1 MSTGPAPAT
10 RGPVAE
16 RVLLRTAAVVV
27 LLLGT
32 LPIAAWIPGGLSDA
46 GYARRWMEWGYGT
59 LICAGAAIVGA
70 LVWGRR
76 VERETAP
83 KHSALRAWMVSH
95 PTWTDATVALCCF
108 AAYLAIAWLVF
119 DARPLLIDEI
129 VQVLQARTYASGQLS
144 TPTDSAPEFFS
155 VLHMVDTGP
164 RMYSQFPPGW
174 AAMLVLG
181 TLVRA
186 EWLIGPMAGAVA
198 VFVFARLIRRLH
210 GAETPWFVV
219 TGALMFG
226 LAPFVAFQFGSHMS
240 HGPFV
245 MWMLAAVL
253 LLAPL
258 FEGSAESTGPAIG
271 RFLFGGISAGM
282 AFAVRPLDGIA
293 FVAPLFALLAW
304 RALRRNAPVG
314 GVLAAAAGSVLPLAV
329 VMFVNVRTTG
339 SATTF
344 GYEALWGASHGLGF
358 HESPWGD
365 AHTPQRGL
373 ELVSLYVTRLNA
385 YLFESPFPSLLPV
398 VVALAVSGPLSAIER
413 LLLVVAAVHGG
424 LYFAYW
430 HDGFYLGPRFVLPW
444 VPGLL
449 LVVVRVARRI
459 REPGLSRS
467 VRAGVVGAVVS
478 AIALTAFVALPVRVS
493 QYRSGLA
500 SMRTDYGAAALRA
513 GVSNALVFVRESW
526 GAQLIARLWA
536 LGVSRPA
543 TATLYSRVDACVLE
557 HAVSALERRNIKGS
571 SAEAALQPLL
581 RDSALVRASNVSP
594 DTTERMLPG
603 ATYDSTCTARVS
615 ADRDGYVLYPP
626 LLLDRESGNVYAR
639 DFQER
644 DTILTK
650 RFADRPHFLLSRN
663 GVDGTAPLTWT
674 RLSSGRQP

>member
-16 RVLLRTAAVVV
+16 RVLLRSAAVV
-27 LLLGT
+27 LLLLGL
-32 LPIAAWIPGGLSDA
+32 LPIAEWIPGGLSDS
-46 GYARRWMEWGYGT
+46 GYARRWIEWAYGT
-59 LICAGAAIVGA
+59 LICAGVAVVFAVV
-70 LVWGRR
+70 LGRR
-76 VERETAP
+76 AESTQQARLGL
-83 KHSALRAWMVSH
+83 LRAWMVKN
-95 PTWTDATVALCCF
+95 PKATDATVALCCL
-108 AAYLAIAWLVF
+108 AAYAAIAWFVF

-129 VQVLQARTYASGQLS
+129 VQVLQARTYAAGQLS
-144 TPTDSAPEFFS
+144 TPTDSAREFFS
-155 VLHMVDTGP
+155 VLHVVDVGSQT
-164 RMYSQFPPGW
+164 YSQFPPGW
-174 AAMLVLG
+174 AAMLAVGSL
-181 TLVRA
+181 LRA
-186 EWLIGPMAGAVA
+186 EWMVGPVVGAVA
-198 VFVFARLIRRLH
+198 VFVFARLIRHIH
-210 GAETPWFVV
+210 GGDAPWLVAF
-219 TGALMFG
+219 GALTFG

-245 MWMLAAVL
+245 MWLLAAVL

-258 FEGSAESTGPAIG
+258 IDSRVESTGQALG
-271 RFLFGGISAGM
+271 RCLFGGVCAGM

-293 FVAPLFALLAW
+293 FVVPVFAWLAW
-304 RALRRNAPVG
+304 RTARKTVPMAS
-314 GVLAAAAGSVLPLAV
+314 VLAAAAGSFLPLGV
-329 VMFVNVRTTG
+329 VMFVNLRTTG

-358 HESPWGD
+358 HASPWGD

-373 ELVSLYVTRLNA
+373 ELISLYVTRLNA

-398 VVALAVSGPLSAIER
+398 AVALAISGPLSTIER
-413 LLLVVAAVHGG
+413 LLLSVAAVHSG

-444 VPGLL
+444 IPGLL
-449 LVVVRVARRI
+449 LITVRVGRRLG
-459 REPGLSRS
+459 EPSISRS
-467 VRAGVVGAVVS
+467 ARAGLVGAVVS
-478 AIALTAFVALPVRVS
+478 TLALTVFVALPVRVS

-500 SMRTDYGAAALRA
+500 SMRTDYGAAASQA

-543 TATLYSRVDACVLE
+543 TATLYSRVDACLLE
-557 HAVSALERRNIKGS
+557 HSVTSLEQRNISGAN
-571 SAEAALQPLL
+571 AETALQPLL

-594 DTTERMLPG
+594 DTTERMLAG
-603 ATYDSTCTARVS
+603 ATYDVACAARVL
-615 ADRDGYVLYPP
+615 ADRDGYALYPP
-626 LLLDRESGNVYAR
+626 LLLDRTSGNTYAR

-644 DTILTK
+644 DTILIK

-674 RLSSGRQP
+674 RLPTGRRP